1 MLDALLKILERD
13 LEKLRQEIEAYPDE
27 ESVWSVLPGTSNSA
41 GNLCLHLAGNLQHF
55 IGAVLGGSGYLR
67 DREAEFSTRY
77 LPKDRLLK
85 EVDAARSEV
94 VSTLSGLDPDQLA
107 ERYPVEVFGHPMT
120 VEYFLIHLTAH
131 LNYHLGQV
139 NYHRRLLAGSL
150 H

>member
-1 MLDALLKILERD
+1 MLEALLTILDRD
-13 LEKLRQEIEAYPDE
+13 LEKLLQEIEAYPDE
-27 ESVWSVLPGTSNSA
+27 ESVWSVLPGTSNSG
-41 GNLCLHLAGNLQHF
+41 GNLCLHLAGNLRHF

-85 EVDAARSEV
+85 EVDAARSAV
-94 VSTLSGLDPDQLA
+94 VRTLSGLDPDQLA

>member
-94 VSTLSGLDPDQLA
+94 VRTLSGLDPDQLA

-120 VEYFLIHLTAH
+120 MEYFLIHLTAH